1 MSYDEKY
8 RRRTLEYRQ
17 EGHTLAQTS
26 KVFKIAVITIRK
38 WEKQLREEGNLNK
51 HKVIRPFKKIDPEKL
66 MEHVKNHPDDYLRE
80 IAVVFNCSDTAI
92 RKALKKLKITRKK
105 RRKSTMNKTPN
116 R

>member
-1 MSYDEKY
+1 MF
-8 RRRTLEYRQ
+8 
-17 EGHTLAQTS
+17 
-26 KVFKIAVITIRK
+26 KVAVITIRK
-38 WEKQLREEGNLNK
+38 WEKQLREEGNLKK

-105 RRKSTMNKTPN
+105 D
-116 R
+116 